1 MPRSQKQYRTQ
12 DLRCLRQHPSSP
24 NGDEKQGQM
33 PFNHCLSHLT
43 QSEARQAVANIF
55 LDLKKLN
62 RRLNFRVKNL
72 QGNQGSI
79 VHRMLNIIRP
89 AWCFVLLAPELA
101 NADSNFNNC
110 VQGYKTLCDET
121 ALSAEQ
127 LGQLK
132 QKRSADMLKICKI
145 SIVLCNKDVLLPA
158 DLEKTN

>member
-1 MPRSQKQYRTQ
+1 
-12 DLRCLRQHPSSP
+12 
-24 NGDEKQGQM
+24 
-33 PFNHCLSHLT
+33 
-43 QSEARQAVANIF
+43 
-55 LDLKKLN
+55 
-62 RRLNFRVKNL
+62 
-72 QGNQGSI
+72 
-79 VHRMLNIIRP
+79 MLNIIRP